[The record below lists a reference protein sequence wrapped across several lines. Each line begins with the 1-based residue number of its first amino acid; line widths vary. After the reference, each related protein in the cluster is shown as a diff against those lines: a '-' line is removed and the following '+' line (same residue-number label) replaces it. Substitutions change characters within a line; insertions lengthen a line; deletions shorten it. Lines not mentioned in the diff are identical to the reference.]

1 MLQDIRDNSQGIIA
15 KVIIGL
21 IVAVF
26 ALFGV
31 ESIIGGFIQSPPV
44 AEVNGEELTQLQLDQ
59 STQNLVNSIGTGL
72 ENFDQEFLESIA
84 LNQLIDETM
93 LRQHALGAAM
103 AISSA
108 RIDRN
113 ILDTPSFQIN
123 GVFDSDLAV
132 RTMAAQGMSVP
143 LYRESLTQSMLL
155 SQVASAFTGSNF
167 ITENELSKIA
177 ELTGQTR
184 DFRYLSVTL
193 GTRTLGTAINDN
205 QISDYYDA
213 NSDEFTEEETIVVEY
228 VILDKE
234 IISQEIEVNEDELL
248 VQYEAERSQY
258 EGSSEKRA
266 AHILFEVGFDLTEE
280 EALELAAN
288 TQQRLFDGEEFASL
302 ALELSTDVVSA
313 EEGGDI
319 GYTDGSA
326 FPQEIEEAI
335 EGLVLDEVSDPVI
348 TEFGVHL
355 VKLTEDAENVFA
367 PFEDERE
374 RIERDLKSS
383 EIELIYAERLQDLS
397 NLAFET
403 GDLQTINE
411 ELGLTV
417 LVSEAFGRSGGVD
430 VFSNQ
435 SVVDVAFSD
444 EVLVDGNNS
453 DVIELDDSQSIVIR
467 VLEFNEAAILP
478 IQEVQAEIAVILRT
492 DMERN
497 AVQEIG
503 NQLTA
508 AIELETGLEALLNE
522 NELQWIE
529 ETGVERNSFSVNRE
543 ILNQVFALP
552 RSTIEPRR
560 SSLTLNNGTFV
571 FIELLQVNEGS
582 IDSIPGE
589 ERQGFIESVAAD
601 LGNSEFQA
609 YMNTLR
615 ANSDI
620 ESNLLQSEVF

>member
-93 LRQHALGAAM
+93 LRQHALDAAM

-529 ETGVERNSFSVNRE
+529 ETGIERNSFSVNRE

-552 RSTIEPRR
+552 RSTSEPRR

-571 FIELLQVNEGS
+571 LIELLQVNEGS

>member
-59 STQNLVNSIGTGL
+59 GTQNLVNSIGAGL
-72 ENFDQEFLESIA
+72 ESFDQEFLESIA

-93 LRQHALGAAM
+93 LRQHALDAAM

-529 ETGVERNSFSVNRE
+529 ETGIERNSFSVNRE

-552 RSTIEPRR
+552 RSTSEPRR

-571 FIELLQVNEGS
+571 LIELLQVNEGS

-589 ERQGFIESVAAD
+589 ERQGFIESVTAD